1 MNNDWTDE
9 ELRAAVDVY
18 VEMLQK
24 HNSNKPFTKSIIMKS
39 FIVNMDARRNLLSIG
54 CRIYPMSCH

>member
-18 VEMLQK
+18 VEMLQ
-24 HNSNKPFTKSIIMKS
+24 NTTLIS
-39 FIVNMDARRNLLSIG
+39 LLQKVLL
-54 CRIYPMSCH
+54 

>member
-24 HNSNKPFTKSIIMKS
+24 HHSNKPFTKSIIMKS
-39 FIVNMDARRNLLSIG
+39 FIVNMDARRNL
-54 CRIYPMSCH
+54 

>member
-24 HNSNKPFTKSIIMKS
+24 HHSNKPFTKKHYYEELHRKYGRTEKS
-39 FIVNMDARRNLLSIG
+39 LSIG